1 MKKLLSFEV
10 PESAD
15 GYRELSIA
23 DLDKLHT
30 LAATAAGPIREKGAD
45 EVTDED
51 VTTLQELASVAINV
65 RAAKQHFAAKREEF
79 TAAASAFDADE
90 AKADDKPAEQAP
102 AEEKPAEPETV
113 TAAAKGKAPRVG
125 DIDKDTPGEV
135 VPVTAEAE
143 RYGRLMPA
151 GDVAGVTEFAS
162 MMDVAKVVE
171 QRMTSYAGRQGGYSK
186 NGVAVW
192 KREFPENLTQRGH
205 GDDEELLDF
214 AAMESR
220 LPGGNLLDSVALQM
234 KQGASLTAAAGW
246 CAPSQTVYD
255 LFELEAS
262 TGTVDLPEIQISR
275 GGLRFT
281 PGPDFASIFAG
292 TGYFHQ
298 TEAQVIAATPKTCMV
313 VPCPTFTDVRLEVE
327 GVCITGAILQSRGY
341 PEMVARFIRGAM
353 SVHYHKLNQFVI
365 AQMVAGSTTVDLSP
379 APVAGSVAADDT
391 SATTILLSTIE
402 MAAVDY
408 KYRHRMPI
416 NATLEAVF
424 PYWAL
429 AVVRADVSRRTG
441 VMEVNVTDD
450 QILSWFRARGIRPQF
465 VYDWQDS
472 FAGLAT
478 GPGGATALSQFPQEL
493 EFLMY
498 AAGTFVRGSADVIT
512 LDTVYD
518 AANLVLNQFTALFTE
533 EGVLVAK
540 RGHDARRYIV
550 PFCPTGATSATIAMN
565 CSA

>member
-10 PESAD
+10 PD
-15 GYRELSIA
+15 DPKGYLELSVT
-23 DLDKLHT
+23 DLDNLHN
-30 LAATAAGPIREKGAD
+30 LAATAAGPIRDKDAD
-45 EVTDED
+45 EVTDDD
-51 VTTLQELASVAINV
+51 VATLQELASVAINV
-65 RAAKQHFAAKREEF
+65 RAAKAAFAKRKDDF
-79 TAAASAFDADE
+79 ADAADAFGDE
-90 AKADDKPAEQAP
+90 TAKADKAKTDDKAGDV
-102 AEEKPAEPETV
+102 V
-113 TAAAKGKAPRVG
+113 TAAAKPKAPRVG
-125 DIDKDTPGEV
+125 DLDKTDAANV
-135 VPVTAEAE
+135 VPQDTTTQ
-143 RYGRLMPA
+143 RYGRLIPA
-151 GDVAGVTEFAS
+151 GDVPGATEYNNIL
-162 MMDVAKVVE
+162 DVAKVVD
-171 QRMTSYAGRQGGYSK
+171 QRIAAYAGRAGGYSR

-192 KREFPENLTQRGH
+192 KREFPADLTQQAH
-205 GDDEELLDF
+205 GDEDDLLTF
-214 AAMESR
+214 AALETR
-220 LPGGNLLDSVALQM
+220 LPGGNLLNSMDLAM
-234 KQGASLTAAAGW
+234 KNGASLTAAAGW

-262 TGTVDLPEIQISR
+262 TGTVDLPEIQINR

-281 PGPDFASIFAG
+281 PGPDFATIFG
-292 TGYFHQ
+292 STGYFHQ
-298 TEAQVIAATPKTCMV
+298 TEAQVIAATSKPCMV
-313 VPCPTFTDVRLEVE
+313 VPCPSFTDVRLEVE

-353 SVHYHKLNQFVI
+353 SVHYHKLNQFII

-391 SATTILLSTIE
+391 SATTVLLSTIE

-441 VMEVNVTDD
+441 ILEVNVSDE
-450 QILSWFRARGIRPQF
+450 QIMSWFRARGIRPQF

-472 FAGLAT
+472 FAGLAS
-478 GPGGATALSQFPQEL
+478 GPGGASALQQFPQEL

-518 AANLVLNQFTALFTE
+518 SANLALNQFTALFTE

-550 PFCPTGATSATIAMN
+550 PFCPTGATSATVQMN
-565 CSA
+565 CTA